1 MKPLE
6 AFLEIDKF
14 IFKSRASEDVHIKS
28 AIGALGIRTDGA
40 IIRSVNGSIRNS
52 YAQSNATQS
61 TSAAKSSIYHAE
73 GRLLRK
79 IDSGAII
86 YVSRRRRDG
95 ESAWGM
101 ARPCERCRPL
111 LSSYRVSRIYYT
123 IDADYY
129 GIYFPDS
136 DSDKICHF

>member
-79 IDSGAII
+79 IDSGAVI
-86 YVSRRRRDG
+86 YVASII
-95 ESAWGM
+95 
-101 ARPCERCRPL
+101 L
-111 LSSYRVSRIYYT
+111 LMLIIMEFTFQILTLIRFVTSNDQAI
-123 IDADYY
+123 
-129 GIYFPDS
+129 F
-136 DSDKICHF
+136 FQ